1 LTDEKEG
8 DKVLAMRHG
17 PTKNT
22 DELESFPLRLKVPTI
37 VEIKRRAE
45 ADRRPP
51 SQWLRNLIEDAL
63 LNKKVV
69 VK

>member
-1 LTDEKEG
+1 MVSRKPSNTTDL
-8 DKVLAMRHG
+8 D
-17 PTKNT
+17 PT
-22 DELESFPLRLKVPTI
+22 PVVLRLKTSTVI
-37 VEIKRRAE
+37 EIKRRAE

-63 LNKKVV
+63 LNKKVA